1 MDDGEVFVFLRFV
14 CANVFLTVG
23 LVLKQKT
30 SGATVQQRVSIYNNT
45 KCVQKMEDINSLNN
59 LD

>member
-1 MDDGEVFVFLRFV
+1 M
-14 CANVFLTVG
+14 FLTVG
-23 LVLKQKT
+23 LVLEQET
-30 SGATVQQRVSIYNNT
+30 SRATVQLHVSIYNNT